1 MLWPKK
7 KAERDQL
14 WSNCVT
20 HRSKYI
26 RLIVCKGKT
35 SDEIVQMIQF
45 LGRIWDCAD
54 KDLLGSE
61 QVSTSCCLRSLP
73 QYKSF
78 KASEDNR
85 CLVHWAAD
93 LSNELPKGWQGVYN
107 KPQAVGHEDVARL
120 DALKTMSHKDHFM
133 YLTFDGRSKTW
144 RQFLDANYTGSESLG
159 RKELL
164 ISFMRYVPVVPR
176 LWLTYIGR
184 PNEACIP
191 SRQVVFSSNTRETA
205 FLHCSFPKTR
215 MSVQN
220 HGDDSILETSS
231 HYSHFCGL
239 KFPVSLPKMKP
250 ALKESIL
257 GKAQSEIP
265 EKWPTGG
272 IPLFWQESKS
282 KDVYA
287 KLYKS
292 LSAGLVLDMEA
303 GSGQAGLAAMAA
315 DCLYVGVCK
324 DADHAR
330 WVANILDKQAL
341 ALMVTSGHMLY
352 NQTWKDSI
360 NDIFASDSCLLVVV

>member
-1 MLWPKK
+1 
-7 KAERDQL
+7 
-14 WSNCVT
+14 
-20 HRSKYI
+20 
-26 RLIVCKGKT
+26 
-35 SDEIVQMIQF
+35 MIQF

-107 KPQAVGHEDVARL
+107 KPQAVGH
-120 DALKTMSHKDHFM
+120 
-133 YLTFDGRSKTW
+133 
-144 RQFLDANYTGSESLG
+144 

-191 SRQVVFSSNTRETA
+191 SRQVAFSSNTRETA

-352 NQTWKDSI
+352 NQTLKDSI
-360 NDIFASDSCLLVVV
+360 NDIFASDSCLLVVA